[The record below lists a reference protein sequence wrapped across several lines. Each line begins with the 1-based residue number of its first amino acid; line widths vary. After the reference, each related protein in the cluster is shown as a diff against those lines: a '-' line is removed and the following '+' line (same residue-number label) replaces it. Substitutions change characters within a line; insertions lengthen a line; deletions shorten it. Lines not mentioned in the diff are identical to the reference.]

1 MSNLMKNMIRFI
13 LLLLLQVFV
22 LNKVLIHEFVNPY
35 IYILFILLLPFN
47 LPRAA
52 LLFCALL
59 MGLSLDA
66 FMDTMGMHAAACV
79 LIAYI
84 RPFMINILSPQGGFE
99 ATQKAPSVT
108 TMGWAPF
115 ALYAAVLVLIHHIAY
130 FSLEVFG
137 FSNWVYL
144 LLKILL
150 SSAVSFGLIML
161 YEMLFYPRAGK

>member
-1 MSNLMKNMIRFI
+1 MKNMIRFI